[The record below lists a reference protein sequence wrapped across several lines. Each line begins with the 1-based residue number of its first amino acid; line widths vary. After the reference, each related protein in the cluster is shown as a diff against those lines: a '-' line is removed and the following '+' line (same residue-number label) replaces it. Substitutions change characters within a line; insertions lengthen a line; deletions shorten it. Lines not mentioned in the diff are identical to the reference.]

1 MTLHTAL
8 LIWASSA
15 IRIRFVCQCLLHSGS
30 FLPGDAPLSS
40 TPKFLWLNPRPA
52 YSSQV
57 ELPSAVAEACIVGVR
72 NHRGKMDGETAFVET
87 LGDFGCLFR
96 LATHSCYLS
105 RPSLSP
111 VTLLAP
117 YKIAFLQKSQILLS
131 GNPLV
136 LL

>member
-15 IRIRFVCQCLLHSGS
+15 VRIRFVRQCLLHSGS
-30 FLPGDAPLSS
+30 LLPGDASLSS

-57 ELPSAVAEACIVGVR
+57 ELPLAMAEACIVGVR
-72 NHRGKMDGETAFVET
+72 NHRGKMDGETAFVEL
-87 LGDFGCLFR
+87 LGDFGCLFQ
-96 LATHSCYLS
+96 LAPRSCCLS

-117 YKIAFLQKSQILLS
+117 CKIAFLQKSQILL
-131 GNPLV
+131 
-136 LL
+136 